1 MGAMTAIHQKRRNV
15 IPTKPAAKKAEQ
27 TGAKKRVITF
37 KPDDDISEYVDGVV
51 ATGMRQTDV
60 IEKSLRIVRD
70 LATSLGIEDWAE
82 VEKRARVKG
91 VTEGVI
97 VAELIR
103 PLLASVRTEEPSAK
117 PRK

>member
-1 MGAMTAIHQKRRNV
+1 MGAMTAIHQKRRTV
-15 IPTKPAAKKAEQ
+15 IPKKPATKKPER

-91 VTEGVI
+91 VTEGAI
-97 VAELIR
+97 VADLVR
-103 PLLASVRTEEPSAK
+103 PSLSNVRLEEPAPPPK
-117 PRK
+117 K